1 MSPHIHC
8 QHCGLSLVLREQ
20 ITFATPTT
28 TIACLCGLVL
38 QLVTPDVGDAAYA
51 SDGAVHC
58 RRCHHT
64 IGPESDPPK
73 QPEPVKP
80 VKVVTSNGKS
90 GGFQL

>member
-1 MSPHIHC
+1 MTPHIHC
-8 QHCGLSLVLREQ
+8 PHCGLSLVLREQ
-20 ITFATPTT
+20 ITCATPTT

-64 IGPESDPPK
+64 IGAESEPP
-73 QPEPVKP
+73 PLPAPRVIARPV
-80 VKVVTSNGKS
+80 SHGAR
-90 GGFQL
+90 GGVSL